1 LTKDHWSLKFIAM
14 NLNRLVSLARNLII
28 YDDIELRCR
37 HFAFILN
44 KSKIVS
50 IGRNS
55 KKSHPINQKYGYFDG
70 SGLHAEA
77 CAVIKSGNIDH
88 SRHTLVTFRIDR
100 NNKVAMGKPCRHC
113 QKLLNDVNFKEIYYS
128 DEQGQFQ
135 KA

>member
-1 LTKDHWSLKFIAM
+1 M

-77 CAVIKSGNIDH
+77 CAIIKSGNTDH
-88 SRHTLVTFRIDR
+88 SKHTLVTFRIDR
-100 NNKVAMGKPCRHC
+100 NDKVAMGKPCRYC
-113 QKLLNDVNFKEIYYS
+113 QKLLSDVNFKEIYYS